1 MVKDKDFS
9 KPIPDGVVEKCHF
22 RSLYFF
28 FFLSFYFH
36 SGMAPSSQQ
45 PMLDSM
51 NAALMPVES
60 QVANLTPT
68 WEELKHFQKE
78 QIKCPPL
85 SVSMDRLDLEMNPP
99 VDR

>member
-1 MVKDKDFS
+1 MSF
-9 KPIPDGVVEKCHF
+9 F
-22 RSLYFF
+22 LSLFLL
-28 FFLSFYFH
+28 FLSFYFH